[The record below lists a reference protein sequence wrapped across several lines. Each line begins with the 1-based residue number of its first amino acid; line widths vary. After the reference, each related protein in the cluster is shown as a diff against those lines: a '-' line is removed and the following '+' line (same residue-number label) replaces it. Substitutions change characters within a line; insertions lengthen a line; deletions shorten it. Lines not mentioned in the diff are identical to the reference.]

1 MCCASQSGEVKGIG
15 DGSLSGDCATSF
27 SFVGLHSPPA
37 RETSPKMSEKTSRD
51 LVVKPGEYAHVLNE
65 THGTITFV
73 VGAYKISL
81 EEAQKTVR
89 LQNASKCQPG
99 GSPRWEICSIEEC
112 VTPFVT
118 VKEGWYAVVYN
129 PAEGGKRPSTA
140 EKLDK
145 HPDLQMG
152 QRIIQ
157 PGPDS
162 FALWP
167 GQHVEVHKGHAIRH
181 HEYVICRVYNPD
193 EAERNRGVAGVV
205 GSEGLASSE
214 PPDPSEEA
222 DSPEEVTPDI
232 FPDKFSMGQEFVVPG
247 TTASFFVPPTGVE
260 VLADPA
266 DRSHFIRE
274 AVTLEQI
281 EYCMLVG
288 QDGQVRYE
296 VGPQVVFPTAK
307 EVFRT
312 AEVAGK
318 TVRKFRAIELDENAG
333 LHLKVIADHEFGGIQ
348 YEQGVELFVTGI
360 DNRLYF
366 PRPEVVLVRQGES
379 EKIYAT
385 AVGEGDGRYVLD
397 KTTGSVGLVEGP
409 LMLLPDP
416 RTQVLVRR
424 VLSDLECRLWF
435 PGNVAAIN
443 HNRRLRGEPDEAVP
457 VVRRRRVEG
466 AVMAASAAM
475 PDRTDQYGATSKLM
489 YTPAADDGQWA
500 DQEAGDQHA
509 GQGIERK
516 TTYTPPRMV
525 NLDASR
531 FDGAVLI
538 DVRSGYAVCVQSRSS
553 ERRIVVGPKATLLK
567 YHETLVPF
575 RVTSGRPKNEG
586 GASTESCVYLQV
598 RANRISDEI
607 AVETRDFVKMRVH
620 LSYRVNFDPKHQERW
635 FDVENYV
642 RLLCEDMA
650 SRIRLA
656 FKEVTLSKIQ
666 ESGYGRLRDTV
677 LGEEQEG
684 NRPGYMFEE
693 NGAQIYNVE
702 ISGIEVEE
710 PRIQQQIASSQAN
723 VVALEIQRSFR
734 EQEVAAARKVGLLDQ
749 EMATT
754 RAATTA
760 HILGKATETAAAE
773 VEKEKKAEEKN
784 RELELAKQETNL
796 KVATAEA
803 IAAGKRREKRQAEHE
818 LDHTIVGA
826 AQALRIVQLQEA
838 TAARVK
844 EIQAMSPELAA
855 ELVNLGTSLRGT
867 AVLKEL
873 GSVALLTGGSVTDI
887 LARLSLKNGDPSKG
901 LLGALIPTSHAVT
914 VSKASDETPDL
925 RD

>member
-1 MCCASQSGEVKGIG
+1 
-15 DGSLSGDCATSF
+15 
-27 SFVGLHSPPA
+27 
-37 RETSPKMSEKTSRD
+37 MSEKTSRD

-81 EEAQKTVR
+81 EEAQKPVR
-89 LQNASKCQPG
+89 LQDASKCDPG
-99 GSPRWEICSIEEC
+99 GSPRWETCSIEEC

-129 PAEGGKRPSTA
+129 PAEGGRRPSTA
-140 EKLDK
+140 GKLDE

-193 EAERNRGVAGVV
+193 EAERNRGGAGIV
-205 GSEGLASSE
+205 GSEGLAGSE
-214 PPDPSEEA
+214 PPDPSK
-222 DSPEEVTPDI
+222 EVASDI
-232 FPDKFSMGQEFVVPG
+232 FPDKFSMGQEFVIAG
-247 TTASFFVPPTGVE
+247 TSVSFFIPPTGVE
-260 VLADPA
+260 VLADPTNQ
-266 DRSHFIRE
+266 RHFIRE

-281 EYCMLVG
+281 EYCNLVG

-312 AEVAGK
+312 AEVGGK

-333 LHLKVIADHEFGGIQ
+333 LHLKVIADHEFGGVQ
-348 YEQGVELFVTGI
+348 YKQGVELFVTGK

-397 KTTGSVGLVEGP
+397 KTTGSVDLVEGP

-424 VLSDLECRLWF
+424 VLSNVECGLWF
-435 PGNVAAIN
+435 PGNVAAID

-457 VVRRRRVEG
+457 RRRRRSTEEG
-466 AVMAASAAM
+466 AVLAASAAM
-475 PDRTDQYGATSKLM
+475 PERGDQYGATSRLM

-525 NLDASR
+525 NLDATR

-575 RVTSGRPKNEG
+575 QVTSGKPKNEG
-586 GASTESCVYLQV
+586 SANTEPCVYLQV

-620 LSYRVNFDPKHQERW
+620 LSYRVNFDPEHKDRW

-666 ESGYGRLRDTV
+666 ESGYSLLRDVV
-677 LGEEQEG
+677 LGQEVEG
-684 NRPGYMFEE
+684 SRPGCLFEE
-693 NGAQIYNVE
+693 NGAKIYNVE
-702 ISGIEVEE
+702 ISGVEVEE
-710 PRIQQQIASSQAN
+710 SRIQQQIANSQAN

-734 EQEVAAARKVGLLDQ
+734 EQEVQAAKKVGLLDV

-754 RAATTA
+754 NSGTQV
-760 HILGKATETAAAE
+760 HILEKATETADALA
-773 VEKEKKAEEKN
+773 EKERKAEEKN
-784 RELELAKQETNL
+784 RELELARQETVL
-796 KVATAEA
+796 KVATAESITA
-803 IAAGKRREKRQAEHE
+803 DKRRERRKAEHV
-818 LDHTIVGA
+818 LDHAIAGT
-826 AQALRIVQLQEA
+826 AQELRIVQLQEA

-873 GSVALLTGGSVTDI
+873 GSVSLLTGDSVTDI
-887 LARLSLKNGDPSKG
+887 LARLSLKNGDSTKS
-901 LLGALIPTSHAVT
+901 LLGALVPTSHALT
-914 VSKASDETPDL
+914 VSKTDDTPDL